1 MPGGTLFVAAY
12 LGRRDDSSHQLYEKK
27 RKYQLAVQ
35 SVAHLNICVP
45 KIVALE

>member
-12 LGRRDDSSHQLYEKK
+12 LGRRDNSSHQLYEKK
-27 RKYQLAVQ
+27 RKYQLAVL
-35 SVAHLNICVP
+35 SAARLNVGVP